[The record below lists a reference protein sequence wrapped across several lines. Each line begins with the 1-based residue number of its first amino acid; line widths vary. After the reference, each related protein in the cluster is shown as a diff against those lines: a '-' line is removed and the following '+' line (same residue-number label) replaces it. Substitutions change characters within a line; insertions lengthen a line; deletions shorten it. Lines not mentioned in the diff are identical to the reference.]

1 MTAMTEHLSVQ
12 AWAAQQVGPAG
23 GAVVLEVGCG
33 DGTTA
38 ALLCEAAGPGGRVLA
53 VDRSGEAVAQ
63 ARVTLAPWLD
73 EERAVLV
80 HGDLLDLGL
89 GTGTV
94 DHVVAVSVPPVWRSA
109 FLTSEVW
116 RVLRPGGVL
125 HVVEQSAGWH
135 HPADVD
141 AGVRPVLGALAGYG
155 FEIEPPTVQELESG
169 YAVHVRARRPAPRT

>member
-1 MTAMTEHLSVQ
+1 MPQPLTVQ
-12 AWAAQQVGPAG
+12 EWAAHQVGLTG
-23 GAVVLEVGCG
+23 GEVVLEVGCG

-38 ALLCEAAGPGGRVLA
+38 ALLCESAGTDGRVLA
-53 VDRSGEAVAQ
+53 VDRSAEAVAA
-63 ARVTLAPWLD
+63 ARIALAPWLD

-89 GTGTV
+89 GTGSV

-125 HVVEQSAGWH
+125 HLVEQSAGWH

-141 AGVRPVLGALAGYG
+141 AGVQTLLGTLAGYG
-155 FEIEPPTVQELESG
+155 FGLQPRTTLRLPG
-169 YAVHVRARRPAPRT
+169 GWAVHVSAVRP